1 MVFYDVH
8 QLTNYSIP
16 LSDFENVVGW
26 VEYAKSN
33 ILYPLQWLLYWAHTS
48 VQPTYDYTQILLLNS
63 ILTLTIN
70 AQDHQLPK
78 IDSLQ

>member
-16 LSDFENVVGW
+16 LPDFENIVSW

-33 ILYPLQWLLYWAHTS
+33 ILYPLQWLLYWAHIRSTNLRL
-48 VQPTYDYTQILLLNS
+48 QLNPFIEFMLLILYVKCTGS
-63 ILTLTIN
+63 PV
-70 AQDHQLPK
+70 AKD
-78 IDSLQ
+78 

>member
-16 LSDFENVVGW
+16 LSDFENIISW

-33 ILYPLQWLLYWAHTS
+33 ILYPLQWLLYWAHIRSTNLRLHS
-48 VQPTYDYTQILLLNS
+48 NPFIEFNF
-63 ILTLTIN
+63 N
-70 AQDHQLPK
+70 AYYKCTGSPVAKD
-78 IDSLQ
+78 